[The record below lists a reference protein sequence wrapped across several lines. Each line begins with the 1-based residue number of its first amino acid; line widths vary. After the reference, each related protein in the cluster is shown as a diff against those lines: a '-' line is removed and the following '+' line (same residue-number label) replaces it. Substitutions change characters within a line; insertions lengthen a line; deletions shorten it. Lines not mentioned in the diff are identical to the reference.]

1 MKGEYHRGHPM
12 ARHSILYDAR
22 TYTGGGGE
30 RIQEHQSVS
39 CETMVVG
46 TPAKKIV
53 FVDTCLVP
61 AKILRKRLS
70 DRLGS
75 HKL

>member
-1 MKGEYHRGHPM
+1 MNDE
-12 ARHSILYDAR
+12 
-22 TYTGGGGE
+22 
-30 RIQEHQSVS
+30 
-39 CETMVVG
+39 MVVG

-70 DRLGS
+70 DRLGG
-75 HKL
+75 HKLYMLGVIHKVYGMPTLIARVHAQAICVGKKG